1 MRELLNLFEKLN
13 DCIELQEKVITEES
27 DVTYYEL
34 RKLVTMLYKT
44 TKKAESKTVLGDI
57 LKSLTVMEL
66 QKKPVPTIQK
76 LKSKSPK
83 VFE

>member
-13 DCIELQEKVITEES
+13 DCIDIQEKVITEES

-44 TKKAESKTVLGDI
+44 AKKPESKTVLGDI